1 MGYSQSCTEWVTAIS
16 RVDSLADLR
25 ESISEVVVLTGFQY
39 YIFHAR
45 FSEGDRERDD
55 IYLDNCAPGWGTYYR
70 ERCYRNLLSLCGMPG
85 MPPILWRQPN
95 IASGSIHAVHGPGW
109 RRSVMSFINGAG
121 REVDAQIEQAL
132 PRCELIATSTHAA
145 AVRLFERRAGKLDV
159 RPPEATLNERERQVL
174 TWAAAGKTASE
185 TATILSLSQ
194 RTVLFYLCS
203 ARQKLDAS
211 NSRHAICK
219 ALSLGLIDA
228 QAAGA
233 MAQPRWGAHAAGP
246 KAQERPAPQSGRDR
260 GSEGNDVLVREGA
273 AIGPFGAQG
282 GHAHFRRGRRLER
295 AESEHRD
302 LGIGNGRRRA
312 V

>member
-1 MGYSQSCTEWVTAIS
+1 MNYSQSCTEWVTAIS
-16 RVDSLADLR
+16 RADSLADLR
-25 ESISEVVVLTGFQY
+25 ESISEAVVLTGFKY

-55 IYLDNCAPGWGTYYR
+55 ICLDNCAPGWGTYYR
-70 ERCYRNLLSLCGMPG
+70 ERCYRNLLSLCGIPG
-85 MPPILWRQPN
+85 MPPILWRQLN
-95 IASGSIHAVHGPGW
+95 VASGCIHAVHGPGS
-109 RRSVMSFINGAG
+109 RLSVMTFINGAG

-132 PRCELIATSTHAA
+132 PRCELIATCVHNA
-145 AVRLFERRAGKLDV
+145 AVRLFEQQAGETSPKLDV
-159 RPPEATLNERERQVL
+159 QPAKVKLNERERQVL

-228 QAAGA
+228 EAAGA
-233 MAQPRWGAHAAGP
+233 TAPARWHAQPAGRQ
-246 KAQERPAPQSGRDR
+246 AQ
-260 GSEGNDVLVREGA
+260 
-273 AIGPFGAQG
+273 
-282 GHAHFRRGRRLER
+282 
-295 AESEHRD
+295 
-302 LGIGNGRRRA
+302 
-312 V
+312 